1 MGRICHSSRRHQCYP
16 NSLARFARWYWISL
30 WKWHVGVSL
39 VPNVVASGSATMQ
52 HLVLHA
58 HAAMNTSSTA
68 LPSDPHHRWSSHCFQ
83 VSYSTAEENV
93 KSWYRQVC
101 IKKHLESNCENFYQP
116 VMNSPSKITL
126 RDVLSKPVT
135 IPATPTERRVTE
147 HLVRRLL
154 DESPEEQTIKVST
167 HGQVSGLYNTF

>member
-1 MGRICHSSRRHQCYP
+1 MSILEYVESIASESYLPDGEDMPQFKETPVLSQLSCTICTLVLDQP
-16 NSLARFARWYWISL
+16 
-30 WKWHVGVSL
+30 VSL
-39 VPNVVASGSATMQ
+39 VRNVASGSATMQ

-93 KSWYRQVC
+93 KSWYRQAC

-147 HLVRRLL
+147 HLV
-154 DESPEEQTIKVST
+154 
-167 HGQVSGLYNTF
+167 